1 MIFCLLL
8 IYTNEG
14 QQTKYVLTMNE
25 FNKDKRYKK
34 DPLNKTFACRCKK
47 IMTNA
52 TTSSC
57 RLEMVITLNEKCLLL
72 KKNPVNSNH
81 HTSSNDVIL

>member
-1 MIFCLLL
+1 
-8 IYTNEG
+8 
-14 QQTKYVLTMNE
+14 MNE
-25 FNKDKRYKK
+25 FNKDKRNKK
-34 DPLNKTFACRCKK
+34 DLLQKSFACCKK

-72 KKNPVNSNH
+72 KKNSVNSNH
-81 HTSSNDVIL
+81 HTSLNDVIL